1 MKPPTRSGLDPT
13 FVTAIIRANPGQT
26 ILELAQ
32 ANGLFM
38 HELERALYDSRA
50 VELRDGKLFP
60 RVRKPKSE
68 PVVPSRWARLMTAWR
83 G

>member
-1 MKPPTRSGLDPT
+1 MRPPTRSGLNRE
-13 FVTAIIRANPGQT
+13 FVHAIIRANPGQT

-68 PVVPSRWARLMTAWR
+68 PLPGRWSRLMAAWR